1 MPKQPSSLALALPPR
16 DVDTPPARWL
26 CAVLRDE
33 ILDGRLRPGSRLPS
47 SRDLARQQ
55 GLSRGTVV
63 SAFDQLRS
71 EGYVQGS
78 TGSGTYVSE
87 VLPDDLL
94 QVRRR
99 RATVRE
105 PAVQPARRRLSGF
118 AMGATLFPGF
128 TPGPTRAFRAHL
140 PALDLFPTTLW
151 AQLAGRR
158 LRRAT
163 TNLLLGCEPMG
174 YRPLQSAVAEYLVV
188 SRGVKC
194 SPEQVAIVSGTQEAL
209 DLAAHLFLDRG
220 DRVCVENPGYPGA
233 TRAFKAVGARVIS
246 IEVDDDGATV
256 PPAQLTDVRLAYLTP
271 GHQFPLGVCM
281 SLSRRLAMLE
291 WARRTGAILFE
302 DDYDSEYRYAGKPM
316 PALQGLDRHGV
327 VLFAGSFSKV
337 LFPGLRLGYVIVPP
351 DLVERVTAVQSIR
364 TRHAP
369 MLTQAVLCDFIA
381 QGHFAR
387 HVRRMR
393 EVYAERFGAL
403 LDAAREQLDGA
414 LAITGVEAGLQTAA
428 WLTAGHDAARVQA
441 LAVKRGVDVTPL
453 APYSQGSVRRQ
464 GLHLGFAAVDLPEIR
479 RGVRELA
486 SVFERPATSRRGP
499 R

>member
-1 MPKQPSSLALALPPR
+1 MPKQASSFALALPPR
-16 DVDTPPARWL
+16 DENLSAARWL
-26 CAVLRDE
+26 CSALRGE

-47 SRDLARQQ
+47 SRDLARQH
-55 GLSRGTVV
+55 GVSRGTVV
-63 SAFDQLRS
+63 SAFEQLRS

-87 VLPDDLL
+87 VLPDELL
-94 QVRRR
+94 QVPRG
-99 RATVRE
+99 RAPSRE
-105 PAVQPARRRLSGF
+105 PVALPARRRLSEF
-118 AMGATLFPGF
+118 ARRAALFPGF
-128 TPGPTRAFRAHL
+128 APGPTRAFRAHQ

-163 TNLLLGCEPMG
+163 ANLLLGCEPMG
-174 YRPLQSAVAEYLVV
+174 YRPLQTAVADYLVA

-194 SPEQVAIVSGTQEAL
+194 VPEQVAIVSGTQEAL
-209 DLAAHLFLDRG
+209 DLAARLFLNPG
-220 DRVCVENPGYPGA
+220 DRACVESPGYLGA
-233 TRAFKAVGARVIS
+233 TRAFKAVGATIIS
-246 IEVDDDGATV
+246 VDVDDDGAAV
-256 PPAQLTDVRLAYLTP
+256 PSGQLGDVRLAYLTP

-291 WARRTGAILFE
+291 WARRTGAVLFE
-302 DDYDSEYRYAGKPM
+302 DDYDSEYRYAGKPV

-327 VLFAGSFSKV
+327 VIFAGSFSKV
-337 LFPGLRLGYVIVPP
+337 LFPALRLGYLVVPP

-369 MLTQAVLCDFIA
+369 TLTQAILCDFIA
-381 QGHFAR
+381 EGHFAR

-393 EVYAERFGAL
+393 EVYAERRNAL
-403 LDAAREQLDGA
+403 LDSARERLSGA

-428 WLTAGHDAARVQA
+428 WLTAGHDAMEVEA
-441 LAVKRGVDVTPL
+441 LAAQRGVDVVAL
-453 APYSQGSVRRQ
+453 RHYADGRYRRQ
-464 GLHLGFAAVDLPEIR
+464 GLHLGFAAVDVSEIR

-486 SVFERPATSRRGP
+486 SVLEGPTTSHRGRR
-499 R
+499 

>member
-1 MPKQPSSLALALPPR
+1 MPKQPSFLTLALPPR
-16 DVDTPPARWL
+16 DGHVPAAQWL
-26 CAVLRDE
+26 CGALRDE
-33 ILDGRLRPGSRLPS
+33 ILDGRFRPGSRLPS

-71 EGYVQGS
+71 EGYVGGS
-78 TGSGTYVSE
+78 TGSGTYVSK

-94 QVRRR
+94 QVRQR
-99 RATVRE
+99 RAAPRE
-105 PAVQPARRRLSGF
+105 IGVAPPRRRLSGF
-118 AMGATLFPGF
+118 AAAATLFPGLA
-128 TPGPTRAFRAHL
+128 PVPTRAFRTHL
-140 PALDLFPTTLW
+140 PALDLFPTSLW

-163 TNLLLGCEPMG
+163 TNLLLGCDPLG
-174 YRPLQSAVAEYLVV
+174 YRPLQSAVAEYLVT

-194 SPEQVAIVSGTQEAL
+194 VPDQVAIVSGTQEAL
-209 DLAAHLFLDRG
+209 DLAARLFLDPG
-220 DRVCVENPGYPGA
+220 DRVCMENPGYVGA
-233 TRAFKAVGARVIS
+233 RRAFEAVGARVTAID
-246 IEVDDDGATV
+246 VDEDGATI
-256 PPAQLTDVRLAYLTP
+256 PPSRVTDVRLAYLTP

-281 SLSRRLAMLE
+281 SLSRRLAMLA
-291 WARRTGAILFE
+291 WARRTGTILFE
-302 DDYDSEYRYAGKPM
+302 DDYDSEYRYAGKPV
-316 PALQGLDRHGV
+316 PALQGLDRHSV
-327 VLFAGSFSKV
+327 VVFAGSFSKV
-337 LFPGLRLGYVIVPP
+337 LFPGLRLGYLIAPP

-393 EVYAERFGAL
+393 EIYAERRGVL
-403 LDAAREQLDGA
+403 LDAAREQLAGA

-428 WLTAGHDAARVQA
+428 WLTAGHDAARVEA
-441 LAVKRGVDVTPL
+441 LAAQRGVDVTAL
-453 APYSQGSVRRQ
+453 GRYTRGSVRHQ
-464 GLHLGFAAVDLPEIR
+464 GLHLGFAAVDVAEIR

-486 SVFERPATSRRGP
+486 GVLEQSARDRGH

>member
-1 MPKQPSSLALALPPR
+1 MPKQPSSFVLALPPR
-16 DVDTPPARWL
+16 TSGTSAAQWL
-26 CAVLRDE
+26 CGALRDE

-78 TGSGTYVSE
+78 TGSGTYVSS

-94 QVRRR
+94 QVRQR
-99 RATVRE
+99 RAASRE
-105 PAVQPARRRLSGF
+105 VAMTPPRRRLSGF
-118 AMGATLFPGF
+118 AMAATLFPGLA
-128 TPGPTRAFRAHL
+128 PVPTRAFRAHL
-140 PALDLFPTTLW
+140 TALDLFPTSLW

-163 TNLLLGCEPMG
+163 TSLLLGCDPVG
-174 YRPLQSAVAEYLVV
+174 YRPLQNAVAEYLVA

-194 SPEQVAIVSGTQEAL
+194 VPEQVAIVSGTQESL
-209 DLAAHLFLDRG
+209 DLAAHLFLSPG
-220 DRVCVENPGYPGA
+220 DRVCVENPGYVGA
-233 TRAFKAVGARVIS
+233 RRAFEAVGARVTS
-246 IEVDDDGATV
+246 IDVDDEGAAV
-256 PPAQLTDVRLAYLTP
+256 PPARLTDVRLVYLTP

-302 DDYDSEYRYAGKPM
+302 DDYDSEYRYAGKPV

-337 LFPGLRLGYVIVPP
+337 LFPGLRLGYLIVPP
-351 DLVERVTAVQSIR
+351 DLVERVMAIQSIR

-369 MLTQAVLCDFIA
+369 MLTQSVLCDFIA

-393 EVYAERFGAL
+393 EIYAERLGAL
-403 LDAAREQLDGA
+403 LDAARERLAGA
-414 LAITGVEAGLQTAA
+414 LTITGVEAGLQTAA
-428 WLTAGHDAARVQA
+428 WLAAGYDAARIEA
-441 LAVKRGVDVTPL
+441 LAAQRGVDVTSLGRYTHVP
-453 APYSQGSVRRQ
+453 VRRQ
-464 GLHLGFAAVDLPEIR
+464 GLHLGFAAVDVTEIR

-486 SVFERPATSRRGP
+486 SVLDRSGTRLRH

>member
-1 MPKQPSSLALALPPR
+1 MPKQPTSLALALPAR
-16 DVDTPPARWL
+16 DGNTPAAQWL
-26 CAVLRDE
+26 CGALRDE

-71 EGYVQGS
+71 EGYVLGT
-78 TGSGTYVSE
+78 TGSGTYVSA

-94 QVRRR
+94 QVPQRRAAPREIPVTTPRRR
-99 RATVRE
+99 FSR
-105 PAVQPARRRLSGF
+105 F
-118 AMGATLFPGF
+118 AMAATLFPGLA
-128 TPGPTRAFRAHL
+128 PVPTRAFRTHL
-140 PALDLFPTTLW
+140 PALDLFPTSLW

-163 TNLLLGCEPMG
+163 TSLLLGCDPVG
-174 YRPLQSAVAEYLVV
+174 YRPLQSAVAEYLVA

-194 SPEQVAIVSGTQEAL
+194 VPEQVTIVSGTQEAL
-209 DLAAHLFLDRG
+209 DLAAHLFLNAG
-220 DRVCVENPGYPGA
+220 DRVCVENPGYAGA
-233 TRAFKAVGARVIS
+233 RRAFEAVGARVTAID
-246 IEVDDDGATV
+246 VDDEGATI
-256 PPAQLTDVRLAYLTP
+256 PPARLIDVRLAYLTP
-271 GHQFPLGVCM
+271 GHQFPLGMCM

-291 WARRTGAILFE
+291 WARRAGALLFE
-302 DDYDSEYRYAGKPM
+302 DDYDSEYRYAGKPV

-337 LFPGLRLGYVIVPP
+337 LFPGLRLGYLIVPP
-351 DLVERVTAVQSIR
+351 DLVERVAAVQSIR
-364 TRHAP
+364 TRHPP

-393 EVYAERFGAL
+393 EIYAERLGAL
-403 LDAAREQLDGA
+403 LDAARERLAGA

-428 WLTAGHDAARVQA
+428 WLVAGHEAARVEA
-441 LAVKRGVDVTPL
+441 LAAQRRVDVTSL
-453 APYSQGSVRRQ
+453 GRYTHGSARQQ
-464 GLHLGFAAVDLPEIR
+464 GLHLGFAAVDVTEIR

-486 SVFERPATSRRGP
+486 SVIEDVGPRRG
-499 R
+499 RR

>member
-1 MPKQPSSLALALPPR
+1 MPKQPSSFALALPPR
-16 DVDTPPARWL
+16 DHDAPAAQWL
-26 CAVLRDE
+26 CGALRDE

-47 SRDLARQQ
+47 TRDLARQQ

-63 SAFDQLRS
+63 SAFDQLRA

-78 TGSGTYVSE
+78 TGSGTYVSK
-87 VLPDDLL
+87 VLPDELL
-94 QVRRR
+94 QVRPR
-99 RATVRE
+99 RAAPRE
-105 PAVQPARRRLSGF
+105 LAVAPPRRRLAGF
-118 AMGATLFPGF
+118 AMAATIFPGLA
-128 TPGPTRAFRAHL
+128 PVPTRAFRTHL
-140 PALDLFPTTLW
+140 PALDLFPTSLW

-163 TNLLLGCEPMG
+163 TGLLLGSEPMG
-174 YRPLQSAVAEYLVV
+174 YRPLQSAVAEYLVA

-194 SPEQVAIVSGTQEAL
+194 VPEQVAIVSGTQEAL
-209 DLAAHLFLDRG
+209 DLAAHLFLDPG
-220 DRVCVENPGYPGA
+220 DRVCVENPGYAGA
-233 TRAFKAVGARVIS
+233 RRAFEAVGARVTAID
-246 IEVDDDGATV
+246 VDEDGATV
-256 PPAQLTDVRLAYLTP
+256 PPARLTDVRLAYLTP
-271 GHQFPLGVCM
+271 GHQFPLGMCM

-302 DDYDSEYRYAGKPM
+302 DDYDSEYRYAGKPV

-364 TRHAP
+364 TRHPP

-393 EVYAERFGAL
+393 EVYAERLGAL
-403 LDAAREQLDGA
+403 LDAARERLAGA
-414 LAITGVEAGLQTAA
+414 LVITGVEAGLQTAA
-428 WLTAGHDAARVQA
+428 WLIAGHDAAEVEARA
-441 LAVKRGVDVTPL
+441 AERDVDVTAL
-453 APYSQGSVRRQ
+453 DRYTKGRTRRQ
-464 GLHLGFAAVDLPEIR
+464 GLHLGFAAVDVTEIR

-486 SVFERPATSRRGP
+486 SVLEEFGRGRR
-499 R
+499 RR

>member
-1 MPKQPSSLALALPPR
+1 MPKQPTSFVLALPPR
-16 DVDTPPARWL
+16 DGNTSAAQWL
-26 CAVLRDE
+26 CGALRDE

-78 TGSGTYVSE
+78 TGSGTYVSR

-94 QVRRR
+94 QVRPR
-99 RATVRE
+99 RAAPRE
-105 PAVQPARRRLSGF
+105 LAATPPRRRLSGF
-118 AMGATLFPGF
+118 AMTATLFPGLA
-128 TPGPTRAFRAHL
+128 PVPTRAFRTHV
-140 PALDLFPTTLW
+140 PALDLFPTSLW

-163 TNLLLGCEPMG
+163 TNLLLGCEAMG
-174 YRPLQSAVAEYLVV
+174 YRPLQNAVAEYLVA

-194 SPEQVAIVSGTQEAL
+194 TPDQVAIVSGTQEAL
-209 DLAAHLFLDRG
+209 DLAAHLLLNPG
-220 DRVCVENPGYPGA
+220 DRVCVENPGYVGA
-233 TRAFKAVGARVIS
+233 RRAFEAVGARIAA
-246 IEVDDDGATV
+246 IDIDEHGASV
-256 PPAQLTDVRLAYLTP
+256 PAARLTDVRLVYLTP

-302 DDYDSEYRYAGKPM
+302 DDYDSEYRYAGKPV

-351 DLVERVTAVQSIR
+351 DLIERVAAVQSIR
-364 TRHAP
+364 ARHAP

-381 QGHFAR
+381 EGHFAR

-393 EVYAERFGAL
+393 EIYAERLGVL
-403 LDAAREQLDGA
+403 LEAARERLAGA

-428 WLTAGHDAARVQA
+428 WLTAGHDAIQVEARAAERDVNVTA
-441 LAVKRGVDVTPL
+441 LGRYTDGR
-453 APYSQGSVRRQ
+453 VRRQ
-464 GLHLGFAAVDLPEIR
+464 GLHLGFAAVDATEIR

-486 SVFERPATSRRGP
+486 SVLEHFGP
-499 R
+499 RRRRR

>member
-26 CAVLRDE
+26 CAALRDE

-78 TGSGTYVSE
+78 TGSGTYVSQ

-99 RATVRE
+99 RRVERE
-105 PAVQPARRRLSGF
+105 PAILPPRRRLSGF
-118 AMGATLFPGF
+118 ATGATLFPGF
-128 TPGPTRAFRAHL
+128 APGPTRAFRAHL
-140 PALDLFPTTLW
+140 PALDLFPTSLW

-174 YRPLQSAVAEYLVV
+174 YQPLQSAVAEYLVA

-194 SPEQVAIVSGTQEAL
+194 TPEQVAIVSGTQEAL

-220 DRVCVENPGYPGA
+220 DRACVENPGYPGA
-233 TRAFKAVGARVIS
+233 TRAFRAVGARLIS

-316 PALQGLDRHGV
+316 PAMQGLDRHGV

-337 LFPGLRLGYVIVPP
+337 LFPGLRLGYVIVPS
-351 DLVERVTAVQSIR
+351 DLVDRVTAVQSIR

-369 MLTQAVLCDFIA
+369 MVTQAVLCDFIA

-393 EVYAERFGAL
+393 EVYAERLGAL

-428 WLTAGHDAARVQA
+428 WLTAGHDAARVEA
-441 LAVKRGVDVTPL
+441 LAAKRDVYVTPL
-453 APYSQGSVRRQ
+453 GPYTRGLVRYQ
-464 GLHLGFAAVDLPEIR
+464 ALHLGFAAVDVPEIR

-486 SVFERPATSRRGP
+486 GVLEGSGTSGRG

>member
-1 MPKQPSSLALALPPR
+1 MPKQPSSFVLALPSLNGHF
-16 DVDTPPARWL
+16 PAAQWL
-26 CAVLRDE
+26 CGALRAE

-71 EGYVQGS
+71 EGYVHGS
-78 TGSGTYVSE
+78 TGSGTYVSK

-94 QVRRR
+94 QVRQRR
-99 RATVRE
+99 TAPREIAAT
-105 PAVQPARRRLSGF
+105 PSRRRLSGF
-118 AMGATLFPGF
+118 AMAATLFPGLAAV
-128 TPGPTRAFRAHL
+128 PTRAFRAHL
-140 PALDLFPTTLW
+140 PALDLFPTSLW

-158 LRRAT
+158 LRGAT
-163 TNLLLGCEPMG
+163 TNLLLGCNPAG
-174 YRPLQSAVAEYLVV
+174 YRPLQSAVAEYLVA

-194 SPEQVAIVSGTQEAL
+194 VPEQVAIVSGTQEGL
-209 DLAAHLFLDRG
+209 DLAAHLFLDPG
-220 DRVCVENPGYPGA
+220 DRVCVENPGYVGA
-233 TRAFKAVGARVIS
+233 RRAFEAVGARVIA
-246 IEVDDDGATV
+246 IHVDEEGATI
-256 PPAQLTDVRLAYLTP
+256 PPARLTDVRLVYLTP

-281 SLSRRLAMLE
+281 SLSRRLALLE

-302 DDYDSEYRYAGKPM
+302 DDYDSEYRYAGKPV

-337 LFPGLRLGYVIVPP
+337 LFPGLRLGYLVVPE

-364 TRHAP
+364 TRHPP

-393 EVYAERFGAL
+393 EIYAERLGAL
-403 LDAAREQLDGA
+403 LDAARERLAGA

-428 WLTAGHDAARVQA
+428 WLVAGHDSARVEA
-441 LAVKRGVDVTPL
+441 LAAQRGVDVTSL
-453 APYSQGSVRRQ
+453 ARYTHGSVRQ
-464 GLHLGFAAVDLPEIR
+464 HGLHLGFAAVDVTELR

-486 SVFERPATSRRGP
+486 SVLDHLGP
-499 R
+499 RRARR

>member
-1 MPKQPSSLALALPPR
+1 MPKQPSSFALALPSR
-16 DVDTPPARWL
+16 NDRTPAAQWL
-26 CAVLRDE
+26 CGALRDE

-55 GLSRGTVV
+55 GVSRGTVV

-78 TGSGTYVSE
+78 TGSGTYVSK

-94 QVRRR
+94 QVRLRKAAPR
-99 RATVRE
+99 ETPVAT
-105 PAVQPARRRLSGF
+105 PRRRLSGF
-118 AMGATLFPGF
+118 ATAATLFPGLA
-128 TPGPTRAFRAHL
+128 PVSTRAFRTHL
-140 PALDLFPTTLW
+140 PALDLFPTSVW

-163 TNLLLGCEPMG
+163 TSLLLGCDPLG
-174 YRPLQSAVAEYLVV
+174 YRPLQTAVAEYLVA

-194 SPEQVAIVSGTQEAL
+194 VPEQVVIVSGTQEAL
-209 DLAAHLFLDRG
+209 DLAAHLFLNSG
-220 DRVCVENPGYPGA
+220 DRVCVENPGYVGA
-233 TRAFKAVGARVIS
+233 RRAFEAVGARI
-246 IEVDDDGATV
+246 IGIDVDGEGAKI
-256 PPAQLTDVRLAYLTP
+256 PPARLTDVRLLYLTP

-291 WARRTGAILFE
+291 WARRAGAILFE
-302 DDYDSEYRYAGKPM
+302 DDYDSEYRYAGKPV
-316 PALQGLDRHGV
+316 PALQGLDPYGV

-337 LFPGLRLGYVIVPP
+337 LFPGLRLGYLIVPP
-351 DLVERVTAVQSIR
+351 DLVERVAAVQSIR

-381 QGHFAR
+381 EGHFAR

-393 EVYAERFGAL
+393 EIYAERRGAL
-403 LDAAREQLDGA
+403 LEAARERLAGA
-414 LAITGVEAGLQTAA
+414 LAITGVDAGLQTAA
-428 WLTAGHDAARVQA
+428 WLTAGHDAIQVEARAAERDVNVTA
-441 LAVKRGVDVTPL
+441 LGRYAHGRTHP
-453 APYSQGSVRRQ
+453 Q
-464 GLHLGFAAVDLPEIR
+464 GLHLGFAAVDVTEIR

-486 SVFERPATSRRGP
+486 SVLEQFGPPRMRR
-499 R
+499 

>member
-1 MPKQPSSLALALPPR
+1 MPKQPSSFALALPPR
-16 DVDTPPARWL
+16 DVNTPAARWL
-26 CAVLRDE
+26 CGALRDE

-78 TGSGTYVSE
+78 TGSGTYVSK

-94 QVRRR
+94 QVRPRR
-99 RATVRE
+99 PGPRE
-105 PAVQPARRRLSGF
+105 PAATPPRRRLSQF

-128 TPGPTRAFRAHL
+128 APGPTRAFRAHL

-163 TNLLLGCEPMG
+163 THLLLGCEPMG
-174 YRPLQSAVAEYLVV
+174 YRPLQSAVAEYLVA

-194 SPEQVAIVSGTQEAL
+194 APEQVAIVSGTQEAL

-220 DRVCVENPGYPGA
+220 DRACVENPGYLGA
-233 TRAFKAVGARVIS
+233 KRAFEAVGARVIS
-246 IEVDDDGATV
+246 IEVDDEGATV
-256 PPAQLTDVRLAYLTP
+256 PPVQLADVRLAYLTP

-291 WARRTGAILFE
+291 WARRSGAILFE

-316 PALQGLDRHGV
+316 PALQGLDRYGV
-327 VLFAGSFSKV
+327 VLFAGSFGKV
-337 LFPGLRLGYVIVPP
+337 LFPGLRLGYLIVPP
-351 DLVERVTAVQSIR
+351 DLVERVTTLQSIR

-369 MLTQAVLCDFIA
+369 MVTQAVLCDFIA

-393 EVYAERFGAL
+393 EVYAERLGAL
-403 LDAAREQLDGA
+403 VDAARERLDGA
-414 LAITGVEAGLQTAA
+414 LAITGVEAGLQTVA

-441 LAVKRGVDVTPL
+441 LAAKRGVDVTPL
-453 APYSQGSVRRQ
+453 GPYTQGSAPRQ
-464 GLHLGFAAVDLPEIR
+464 GLHLGFAAVDVPEIR

-486 SVFERPATSRRGP
+486 TVLERPGTLRRG
-499 R
+499 RR